1 MHVPSDP
8 VTLAAETLT
17 TARLRLDPLTVA
29 DAEPMAAVY
38 ADRRMFEFTGGEPPT
53 RESLQRRY
61 ESLAVGRS
69 PDGTESWLNWIV
81 RTLDSPQVVGAM
93 QATVAEASLRAWVA
107 WEIGTAW
114 QGRGF
119 AGEAA
124 PAIVAW
130 LRERGVTSIEAK
142 VHPDHA
148 ASQAVARRAGLAL
161 TDRVDNGEQV
171 WAWPLDQP
179 TR

>member
-8 VTLAAETLT
+8 VRLAADSIT
-17 TARLRLDPLTVA
+17 TTRLRLDPLTVA

-38 ADRRMFEFTGGEPPT
+38 ADPRMFEFTGGEPPT

-61 ESLAVGRS
+61 EVLVAGRS

-81 RTLDSPQVVGAM
+81 RTLDPPQVVGTM
-93 QATVAEASLRAWVA
+93 QATVDVSHRAWVA

-130 LRERGVTSIEAK
+130 LRQRGITSIEAN

-148 ASQAVARRAGLAL
+148 ASQAIARRAGLEL
-161 TDRVDNGEQV
+161 TDRVDDGEQV
-171 WAWPLDQP
+171 WAWQG
-179 TR
+179 